1 MSDFMKPM
9 DLQTVNASKP
19 MDLPRLAGKTDAKLK
34 EAAETFEGV
43 FLDMVLKQMR
53 SANVFESEL
62 SDSSSSKMFRE
73 MLDGEYS
80 KMSTQYQGLG
90 IAEAMV
96 RQLSKQGAEG

>member
-19 MDLPRLAGKTDAKLK
+19 IDLPRLAGKTDAKLK
-34 EAAETFEGV
+34 EAADQFEGV

-53 SANVFESEL
+53 SASVFESEF
-62 SDSSSSKMFRE
+62 SDSSQSKMFRE

-90 IAEAMV
+90 IAEALV
-96 RQLSKQGAEG
+96 RQLSKQGVEG